1 MTSSILFNAHYP
13 LKVYF
18 VGLIL
23 FIMVLKKPIK
33 SIVLLQHGS
42 CVTTRLCVH
51 LLAHGNGIMEQTTH
65 TMVECMNIYEGTFS
79 HG

>member
-51 LLAHGNGIMEQTTH
+51 LQAHGNGIMVVTIRI
-65 TMVECMNIYEGTFS
+65 MVECMNIYEETFS
-79 HG
+79 PG